1 MSIPKRLL
9 TGLFIC
15 STLTLSG
22 CFSSKP
28 EDLQAFLKP
37 YQADVTMDEHI
48 IEPPDEITVIAKD
61 IPELRSGGGQG
72 IGQTQPVRADGMI
85 SFENIGEIP
94 VAGKTP
100 REVAEII
107 SEKLTHLYKL
117 QGDYPIDVRINNQSS
132 YYYVIGMVKLPGA
145 KIFTGRETTLKAV
158 SRSVPTNLA
167 WKSQIQVIRPSM
179 DPEVPS
185 KIFALNFK
193 KMTEHGKMDQNVL
206 LEEGDIIYV
215 PPTILASIGLTI
227 GEITN
232 PVLQGGRAVQMF
244 SPTP

>member
-1 MSIPKRLL
+1 MSIQKLL
-9 TGLFIC
+9 LAGLIC
-15 STLTLSG
+15 STLMLTG

-61 IPELRSGGGQG
+61 IPELRSSGQG

-107 SEKLTHLYKL
+107 SEKLTNLYKL
-117 QGDYPIDVRINNQSS
+117 QGDYPIDVRIKNQSS

-145 KIFTGRETTLKAV
+145 KIFTGRETTLKAI

-167 WKSQIQVIRPSM
+167 WKSKVQVIRPSM
-179 DPEVPS
+179 DPAVPS

-193 KMTEHGKMDQNVL
+193 KMTEHGKMNQNVL
-206 LEEGDIIYV
+206 LEAGDIIYV